1 MKKILLGLLLYSSFR
16 LISQVTF
23 TDSNLPII
31 VINTGTA
38 TIVDAYKITADFGV
52 IYNGPGNRNY
62 LTDPYN
68 YFGKIGIEIRGSTSQ
83 QYPKKSYGLETR
95 DILGNNLDTTILGLP
110 PENDWILYGAY
121 PDKTLMRNEIT
132 YDLFRRMGH
141 YDARYKFVELV
152 INGQYKGVYSFMEK
166 LKRDKN
172 RINISKLTLA
182 DTIGDQLTGG
192 YVIKVD
198 KPTGSSTSTWNSP
211 YNSKVKY
218 LYHDPEDVDLTTTQ
232 KNYIKNY
239 VVNFENVTNSPGYNN
254 PVSGY
259 PSLIDVN
266 SFVDFMIMQELGKTV
281 DGYRSSSFMYKDKD
295 SKGGLLKA
303 GPMWDFNLSYGNADY
318 CAAYDTTG
326 YQYKFNML
334 CGSTFTSNVPFYWEK
349 FTQDT
354 NFCNK
359 LQCRWQ
365 YLRKTI
371 LKEDSI
377 NKRIDDLATIL
388 AESQVRNFI
397 QWPILGV
404 YVNWNYYIGATY
416 LDELNY
422 LKKWFR
428 SRSSWLDTNWP
439 GTCYLDVSI
448 GEQNTIPVSWQ
459 AFPNPATN
467 YFYIKVNEPFY
478 LSGAELRLCDVN
490 GKEVLKE
497 SNINYNEILI
507 LKGNLAAGMYFF
519 NLQQNG
525 KLVAKGKIVFT
536 D

>member
-1 MKKILLGLLLYSSFR
+1 MKRFLILAVVFLFLNGK
-16 LISQVTF
+16 SQVSF
-23 TDSNLPII
+23 TDSNLPIV

-38 TIVDAYKITADFGV
+38 VIVDAYKITADFGV
-52 IYNGPGNRNY
+52 IYNGVGMRNH

-95 DILGNNLDTTILGLP
+95 DAIGNNLDTTILGLP
-110 PENDWILYGAY
+110 KENDWILYGAY

-166 LKRDKN
+166 IKRDKN
-172 RINISKLTLA
+172 RINIANLTIA
-182 DTIGDQLTGG
+182 DTTGDQLTGG

-198 KPTGSSTSTWNSP
+198 KPTGSSTTNWSSP

-239 VVNFENVTNSPGYNN
+239 VINFENITNSAGFAN
-254 PVSGY
+254 PVTGY
-259 PSLIDVN
+259 PSVIEVN

-281 DGYRSSSFMYKDKD
+281 DGYRSSSFMYKDKN

-318 CAAYDTTG
+318 CAAFDTSG
-326 YQYKFNML
+326 YQFNFNML
-334 CGSTFTSNVPFYWEK
+334 CGSTFTSNVPFYWNK
-349 FTQDT
+349 FLQDS

-359 LQCRWQ
+359 LQCRWR
-365 YLRKTI
+365 YLRATI
-371 LKEDSI
+371 LKDDSI
-377 NKRIDDLATIL
+377 NKRIDDAVAVLS
-388 AESQVRNFI
+388 ESQVRNFQ

-416 LDELNY
+416 QDEVNY
-422 LKKWFR
+422 LKWWFK
-428 SRSSWLDTNWP
+428 SRSKWLDISWP
-439 GTCYLDVSI
+439 GKCYPDVSV
-448 GEQNTIPVSWQ
+448 GELNQLQVSWQ
-459 AFPNPATN
+459 AYPNPASD
-467 YFYIKVNEPFY
+467 YFYLKVHEPFY
-478 LSGAELRLCDVN
+478 LSNAELKLLDLT
-490 GKEVLKE
+490 GKEVLVQP
-497 SNINYNEILI
+497 NINENEILV
-507 LKGNLAAGMYFF
+507 LKGNLPEGMYFF
-519 NLQQNG
+519 TLHQNG
-525 KLVAKGKIVFT
+525 RLLAKGKMVFT
-536 D
+536 K